1 MRHEA
6 TDVTGLQVNQRQV
19 SSPCTRRVKASRPA
33 ACWSWQKG
41 LGAAA
46 VWTHGRSIVGKKLSN
61 SRCRDG
67 RLFCSLAG
75 RKGVNFPLHGAL
87 SRLVGQHARV
97 RAFSFGGVA
106 GSLPNSQFYVFTQIH
121 PPSPVFVLGD
131 WPRAPAARRVLVGA
145 RRLVCFSSEGT
156 RGVNRERGRRGVPV
170 WVGFGRCRACAARG
184 AGSRTRG
191 PSDEDPTDACR
202 WGNSM
207 AVVR

>member
-121 PPSPVFVLGD
+121 PSSPVFVLGD

-156 RGVNRERGRRGVPV
+156 QEGSTGKGGGVASQCGLVLVGAVPV
-170 WVGFGRCRACAARG
+170 LRAGPDPGRGDRLMRIRRMRVGGG
-184 AGSRTRG
+184 IQW
-191 PSDEDPTDACR
+191 PL
-202 WGNSM
+202 
-207 AVVR
+207 